1 MAIATASVRKK
12 YTHAVDRMEYY
23 SMLDIIFVVAILAL
37 AAVVV
42 LVARGVEKL

>member
-1 MAIATASVRKK
+1 VALAATHL
-12 YTHAVDRMEYY
+12 HAFDRTEYY
-23 SMLDIIFVVAILAL
+23 SMLDIVFVVAILAL

>member
-1 MAIATASVRKK
+1 
-12 YTHAVDRMEYY
+12 MEKLLV
-23 SMLDIIFVVAILAL
+23 LDIIFVVTILAL

>member
-1 MAIATASVRKK
+1 
-12 YTHAVDRMEYY
+12 MEKLLV
-23 SMLDIIFVVAILAL
+23 LDIVFVVAILAL

>member
-1 MAIATASVRKK
+1 MEK
-12 YTHAVDRMEYY
+12 YP
-23 SMLDIIFVVAILAL
+23 MLDVVFVVAILAL